1 MKKNLLLAFLVPAFL
16 TVFSQ
21 APAIQWAKNFGGTVT
36 DKANS
41 IQQTSDGGY
50 IVAGETTS
58 SNGDVTVNNG
68 STDYWVVKIDANG
81 ALQWQKS
88 LGGLADDRANAV
100 TQTTDGGYVV
110 VGTTNST
117 NGDVTGNQG
126 LYDFWVV
133 KLTSTGS
140 IAWQKCLGGTS
151 IEEARAVQQTTDG
164 GLIIVGDAR
173 SNNFDLTQNNGGQ
186 DFWAVKTNSLG
197 TVVWQT
203 SLGGIGND
211 IPYSVYQTSDG
222 GYVLA
227 GQTNS
232 IGGDVTGNNGGI
244 DYWVVK
250 LSSTGAL
257 SWQKCYGGS
266 SDDKASSIKQTSD
279 GGYIIAGTAASTNGN
294 ITLNNGLENPW
305 VVKTFSTG
313 TIQWQKCFGGTF
325 YDAANSIQQTIDGG
339 FIFAGVVSSN
349 SIDVSGNHGG
359 NDIWVTKLST
369 TGTLAWQKCLG
380 GTGSD
385 IGTAVQQTTDNGYV
399 VCGRS
404 NSTNGDITT
413 NKGLED
419 FWVVKLSGTQT
430 GTSTAVYE
438 NSVNLANI
446 QVYPNPSQGIIS
458 IKADNPKLTESGYS
472 IKITNT
478 LGKSV
483 YESTLP
489 KQESI
494 IQLSEILAKGIY
506 FVQLTDSQN
515 RITGIQKIILE

>member
-1 MKKNLLLAFLVPAFL
+1 MKKSLFLAFLVSSFL

-36 DKANS
+36 DKANA

-50 IVAGETTS
+50 IVAGETNS

-117 NGDVTGNQG
+117 NGDVTGNKG

-133 KLTSTGS
+133 KLTSTGT

-173 SNNFDLTQNNGGQ
+173 SNNFDLTQNNGGK
-186 DFWAVKTNSLG
+186 DFWAVKTNSVG
-197 TVVWQT
+197 TIVWQT

-211 IPYSVYQTSDG
+211 IPYSVHQTSDG

-227 GQTNS
+227 GETNS

-266 SDDKASSIKQTSD
+266 STDKASSIKQTSD

-313 TIQWQKCFGGTF
+313 TIQWQKCFGGPF
-325 YDAANSIQQTIDGG
+325 FDAANSIQQTVDGG
-339 FIFAGVVSSN
+339 YIFAGAVSSN
-349 SIDVSGNHGG
+349 SIDVSGNNGG
-359 NDIWVTKLST
+359 SDIWVTKLST
-369 TGTLAWQKCLG
+369 TGALTWQKCLG

-385 IGTAVQQTTDNGYV
+385 IGTTVQQTTDNGYI

-404 NSTNGDITT
+404 NSTNGDVTT
-413 NKGLED
+413 NQGLED
-419 FWVVKLSGTQT
+419 FWVVKLNGTQT
-430 GTSTAVYE
+430 TTTTALYE
-438 NSVNLANI
+438 NNLSLANI
-446 QVYPNPSQGIIS
+446 HVYPNPSHGIIS
-458 IKADNPKLTESGYS
+458 IKADNSAFLENGYS
-472 IKITNT
+472 IKIINM
-478 LGKSV
+478 LGKNV
-483 YESTLP
+483 YETSL
-489 KQESI
+489 KKEESS
-494 IQLSEILAKGIY
+494 IQLSELVAKGIY
-506 FVQLTDSQN
+506 FLQLADSKD
-515 RITGIQKIILE
+515 RVIGTQKIILE